1 MKTRETE
8 RSVVPQFSRRRWIAA
23 ALGAAVVTALAGG
36 LLAGSSQEDSMKA
49 TSPVAARQIAVNP
62 QGLTSAESSEW
73 EHLTATPESR
83 TRLITEIQEAF
94 AGVATVRTDAPEQ
107 NARSAVSAT
116 STNRGH
122 VVQALST
129 GVTGDHFWIIAS
141 YGDIARGTIAGAVR
155 ACTSTRVPVWLCKNA
170 GNVLTSWSRGWG
182 AAANHGIWAAVYW
195 RPAHVTGGRW

>member
-8 RSVVPQFSRRRWIAA
+8 WSAVRRSPRRRWIAA

-36 LLAGSSQEDSMKA
+36 LLAGSAQEDSKKA
-49 TSPVAARQIAVNP
+49 TSPVAARQFAVNP
-62 QGLTSAESSEW
+62 RGPTSAESSEW

-83 TRLITEIQEAF
+83 ARLISEVQEAF
-94 AGVATVRTDAPEQ
+94 AGVATVRTDAPVQ
-107 NARSAVSAT
+107 NTGTITSAT
-116 STNRGH
+116 STSKGH
-122 VVQALST
+122 AVQALAT

-141 YGDIARGTIAGAVR
+141 YGDIARGAIAGAVR
-155 ACTSTRVPVWLCKNA
+155 ACTAKVPAWLCTNA
-170 GNVLTSWSRGWG
+170 GNLLTSWSRGWG